1 MGFPGRGGPQFNQK
15 ELEAAKLPP
24 PPEEESGLQV
34 LLRPG
39 LLADVQVI
47 IEKIPNAIYIPA
59 QAVFERDGKPVV
71 YVKTPQRFEERPVQ
85 LLKRSE
91 ATWVISSGLK
101 AGEEIALVNPTRD
114 TSKKKSEEPKSSG
127 GAGPMGGAGT
137 GAGQ

>member
-1 MGFPGRGGPQFNQK
+1 LGFPGRGGPQFNQN

-24 PPEEESGLQV
+24 PPEEESGVQV

-47 IEKIPNAIYIPA
+47 IEKIPDAIYIPA

-71 YVKTPQRFEERPVQ
+71 YVKTDGRFEERLVQ

-91 ATWVISSGLK
+91 STMVISSGVK

-114 TSKKKSEEPKSSG
+114 TSKKKEEPKSGG
-127 GAGPMGGAGT
+127 GASPMGGAG
-137 GAGQ
+137 Q